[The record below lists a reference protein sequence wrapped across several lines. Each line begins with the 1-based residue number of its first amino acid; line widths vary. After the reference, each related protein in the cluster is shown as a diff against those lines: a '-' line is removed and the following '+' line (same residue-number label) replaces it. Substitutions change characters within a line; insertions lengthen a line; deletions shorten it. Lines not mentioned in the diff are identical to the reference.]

1 MENFRNYY
9 TVIVRIKNREYMYF
23 KNIIYGYSPEL
34 EGLGFEHHEEAPT
47 YREYSRPVE
56 KSEIESAYK
65 VKWNY
70 GIYKGVR
77 VRVSDYQK
85 DTGKIYIMVDDDKQ
99 GEALG
104 IEPWIDH
111 NDKNYRY
118 YETYVDVSEV
128 TDIYEQRGPVEDFPF
143 TCPEI
148 VYLKKD
154 GEWIPWHEY
163 GALLKDGEWV

>member
-56 KSEIESAYK
+56 KSEIESAYR
-65 VKWNY
+65 VKCNY

-77 VRVSDYQK
+77 VRVADYQK
-85 DTGKIYIMVDDDKQ
+85 DTGKIYIMVGDEKQ
-99 GEALG
+99 GKALG
-104 IEPWIDH
+104 IEPWIDY
-111 NDKNYRY
+111 NDKCMRY

-128 TDIYEQRGPVEDFPF
+128 TDIYERRGSVEEFPC
-143 TCPEI
+143 TCPEM

-154 GEWIPWHEY
+154 GEWILWHEY
-163 GALLKDGEWV
+163 GALLKDDEWV

>member
-34 EGLGFEHHEEAPT
+34 EGLGFEHHDEAPT

-70 GIYKGVR
+70 GIYKGDRKSV
-77 VRVSDYQK
+77 V
-85 DTGKIYIMVDDDKQ
+85 
-99 GEALG
+99 
-104 IEPWIDH
+104 
-111 NDKNYRY
+111 
-118 YETYVDVSEV
+118 
-128 TDIYEQRGPVEDFPF
+128 
-143 TCPEI
+143 
-148 VYLKKD
+148 
-154 GEWIPWHEY
+154 
-163 GALLKDGEWV
+163 